1 MSNVKLLLMSKLANG
16 QNGQK
21 FRKFFTSLTI
31 VVKGEEDKGLQENT
45 LNVKFKREVNT
56 NGFIRGIVEVQEDKI
71 SIPFKWEIKTD
82 EKTGKKKYPTIWID
96 EIVNYEQRLATSTG
110 TFNLKD
116 ESETEPVEF

>member
-1 MSNVKLLLMSKLANG
+1 MTNVKLLLMSKLENG

-21 FRKFFTSLTI
+21 FRKFFTCMNIL
-31 VVKGEEDKGLQENT
+31 VKGEEDKGLQEKT
-45 LNVKFKREVNT
+45 LNVKFKRDVNT
-56 NGFIRGIVEVQEDKI
+56 NGFIRGIVEVKEDKI

-96 EIVNYEQRLATSTG
+96 EIVNYEQRLAKSTG

>member
-1 MSNVKLLLMSKLANG
+1 MSNVKLLLMSKLENG
-16 QNGQK
+16 QNRQK
-21 FRKFFTSLTI
+21 FRKFFTCMNIL
-31 VVKGEEDKGLQENT
+31 VKGEEDKGLQEKT

-56 NGFIRGIVEVQEDKI
+56 NGFIRGIVEVKEDKI
-71 SIPFKWEIKTD
+71 SIPFKWEIKID

-96 EIVNYEQRLATSTG
+96 EIVNYEQRLAKSTG